1 MIFKILFK
9 GLVSKVRVK
18 TTSKLLSEEV
28 GLPEFLVL
36 ENRLFDILEA
46 FRERDKQILKSKEK
60 LSCSWLWIRSESF
73 LKTFLSTQEHLFWN
87 FIWSAYCP
95 EEFEQ
100 WSVGYDDLCSFKNLR
115 NYLEYH
121 FIQIAHYSFDIR
133 PLAQSL
139 NLSIKFA

>member
-60 LSCSWLWIRSESF
+60 LSCS
-73 LKTFLSTQEHLFWN
+73 
-87 FIWSAYCP
+87 
-95 EEFEQ
+95 
-100 WSVGYDDLCSFKNLR
+100 
-115 NYLEYH
+115 
-121 FIQIAHYSFDIR
+121 
-133 PLAQSL
+133 
-139 NLSIKFA
+139 